1 MANKLSF
8 SEALITPNT
17 RTIKA
22 SLTMAKFLDG
32 TEARAIL
39 RAYHHAESKSIRVS
53 ITRATWKQL
62 GAYTAESFDPRE
74 DVVTV
79 RVACPRYSEKA
90 LRAAFDAHVSDALQ
104 LAGTWS
110 AGYILAS
117 L

>member
-1 MANKLSF
+1 MTNTLSF
-8 SEALITPNT
+8 SEALITPDT

-22 SLTMAKFLDG
+22 SLTMAKLPDG
-32 TEARAIL
+32 SEARAIL

-53 ITRATWKQL
+53 VTRATWKQR
-62 GAYTAESFDPRE
+62 GAYTTESYDPRE

-79 RVACPRYSEKA
+79 RVPCPRYSEKA
-90 LRAAFDAHVSDALQ
+90 LRAAFDAHVTDALQ